1 MIFATL
7 GIVQSSLTMLSFI
20 AKSNQKSCAEFKTR
34 KDSNKSYYDLN
45 SGKLTASLN
54 I

>member
-20 AKSNQKSCAEFKTR
+20 AKSNQKSCAVLK
-34 KDSNKSYYDLN
+34 KLKNINKSYFDYYHEI
-45 SGKLTASLN
+45 TQAR
-54 I
+54 